1 MHETNPIARATG
13 TVRMGDLDIYK
24 DASPVEIRRRV
35 GMVFQRPN
43 PFPTMSIYDNVASG
57 LKLNGFRNRRIL
69 DEVVERSL
77 KQAALWEEVKD
88 DLKKK
93 SGASLS
99 GGQQQRLCIARALAV
114 DPEVLLMDEPATA
127 LDPVSTSKIEDLI
140 FQLKSQ
146 YTIVIVTHNMQQA
159 ARVAENTG
167 FFLNGKTGRVR
178 LHPQDLHQPD
188 GQADRR
194 LHHREVRLMRIK
206 FHQSLDD
213 LKERLLVMAG
223 MAEQAI
229 QRSIEAYRTRDLS
242 ICELVFRSEPAIN
255 RLEREID
262 QMALDLLAMEQPMA
276 IDLRFILSVIR
287 INADLERVG
296 DQAVNIAVRVRE
308 MGAFANIDLPVDI
321 PKLASLASAMVRKA
335 LQAFIEADAELA
347 QSVLTLDDQVDE
359 MNDAAFYSLSNL
371 IKEKPEL
378 TPQSLNALIISRNL
392 ERVGDH
398 ATNIAEDVI
407 FWVRGADVR
416 HNSSVE

>member
-1 MHETNPIARATG
+1 
-13 TVRMGDLDIYK
+13 
-24 DASPVEIRRRV
+24 
-35 GMVFQRPN
+35 
-43 PFPTMSIYDNVASG
+43 
-57 LKLNGFRNRRIL
+57 
-69 DEVVERSL
+69 
-77 KQAALWEEVKD
+77 
-88 DLKKK
+88 
-93 SGASLS
+93 
-99 GGQQQRLCIARALAV
+99 
-114 DPEVLLMDEPATA
+114 
-127 LDPVSTSKIEDLI
+127 
-140 FQLKSQ
+140 
-146 YTIVIVTHNMQQA
+146 
-159 ARVAENTG
+159 
-167 FFLNGKTGRVR
+167 
-178 LHPQDLHQPD
+178 
-188 GQADRR
+188 
-194 LHHREVRLMRIK
+194 MRIK

-229 QRSIEAYRTRDLS
+229 QRSIEAYTTRDLNL
-242 ICELVFRSEPAIN
+242 CELVFRSEPAIN

-321 PKLASLASAMVRKA
+321 PKLASLSAAMVRKA

-371 IKEKPEL
+371 IKENADL
-378 TPQSLNALIISRNL
+378 TPQSLNALIIARNL

-407 FWVRGADVR
+407 FWVRGFDVR
-416 HNSSVE
+416 HNSISK

>member
-1 MHETNPIARATG
+1 MA
-13 TVRMGDLDIYK
+13 
-24 DASPVEIRRRV
+24 
-35 GMVFQRPN
+35 
-43 PFPTMSIYDNVASG
+43 
-57 LKLNGFRNRRIL
+57 
-69 DEVVERSL
+69 
-77 KQAALWEEVKD
+77 
-88 DLKKK
+88 
-93 SGASLS
+93 
-99 GGQQQRLCIARALAV
+99 
-114 DPEVLLMDEPATA
+114 
-127 LDPVSTSKIEDLI
+127 
-140 FQLKSQ
+140 
-146 YTIVIVTHNMQQA
+146 
-159 ARVAENTG
+159 
-167 FFLNGKTGRVR
+167 
-178 LHPQDLHQPD
+178 
-188 GQADRR
+188 
-194 LHHREVRLMRIK
+194 RIK
-206 FHQSLDD
+206 FQQSLDD
-213 LKERLLVMAG
+213 LKEHLLVMAG

-229 QRSIEAYRTRDLS
+229 QRSIEAYRSRDLS
-242 ICELVFRSEPAIN
+242 ICELVFRAEPSIN

-347 QSVLTLDDQVDE
+347 QSVLQMDDQVDE
-359 MNDAAFYSLSNL
+359 MNDAAFYSLSTL
-371 IKEKPEL
+371 IKERPEL

-416 HNSSVE
+416 HNSRNA